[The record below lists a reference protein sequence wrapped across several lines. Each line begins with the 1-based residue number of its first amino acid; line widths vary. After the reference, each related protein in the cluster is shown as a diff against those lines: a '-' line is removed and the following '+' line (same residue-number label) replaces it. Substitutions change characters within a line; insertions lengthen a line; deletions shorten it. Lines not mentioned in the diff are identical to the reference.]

1 MTIKVVQTWP
11 LKMRLQINGDKLSR
25 NVGNKLATHVRKQW
39 KAGLTGGGAPLPVP
53 LQPVRER
60 KGPMQITGWLLSKVR
75 YSRKY
80 QFVMAHNF
88 VRQTK
93 DANGKLRPISKRANS
108 LYGLT
113 RILISGKWRRTTG
126 AIAARLKSGRVVDRK
141 ISGASVRSVVDL
153 YGTESALV
161 NGKKEKFAQIEANRQ
176 VKSGECG
183 LVTEL
188 QQTYRDGRKGR

>member
-11 LKMRLQINGDKLSR
+11 MKMRLQINGDKLSR

-39 KAGLTGGGAPLPVP
+39 KAGLTGGGQPLPVP

-80 QFVMAHNF
+80 QFVMANNL
-88 VRQTK
+88 VRQVK
-93 DANGKLRPISKRANS
+93 ERNGKMRPISKRANS

-113 RILISGKWRRTTG
+113 RILISGKWRRTDGEANVT
-126 AIAARLKSGRVVDRK
+126 LQSGRVVARK
-141 ISGASVRSVVDL
+141 ISGASVRPVVDL
-153 YGTESALV
+153 YGTQSALV
-161 NGKKEKFAQIEANRQ
+161 NAKKEKFAQVEADRQ